1 MRCPNDRD
9 ASNNEGNK
17 VAAQR
22 QIAFYGKGDSA
33 TAVAV
38 RPSKQLKK
46 DLDAYLW
53 LAACLAGKSAAS
65 GDRWIE

>member
-1 MRCPNDRD
+1 M
-9 ASNNEGNK
+9 
-17 VAAQR
+17 AAQR

-38 RPSKQLKK
+38 RPSGALSKQLKK

>member
-1 MRCPNDRD
+1 M
-9 ASNNEGNK
+9 
-17 VAAQR
+17 AAQR

-46 DLDAYLW
+46 DLTPIFGSLPAWQENRPRPAIDGLNEGMK
-53 LAACLAGKSAAS
+53 C
-65 GDRWIE
+65 